1 MALKGS
7 NNEARIWNYCI
18 ARGLTEAGAAGL
30 MGNLYAE
37 SALNPKNLQNSY
49 EKKLGHT
56 DESYTAAVDNG
67 TYGNFVRDRAGYGLA
82 QWTYWSRKEALLAFA
97 RSKGRSI
104 GDLEMQLDFCFKELS
119 SGYKAVLNT
128 LKTATTVRAASDSV
142 LLKFERPADMS
153 EAAQKRR
160 ASYGQKYF
168 DKYAVAGKDTK
179 KEENKVGKMT
189 SAAFVEKLI
198 DVAKNYKTLYV
209 MGCFGAPMSAANKK
223 RYTSNHTYN
232 KQAARTRMIN
242 AASADTFG
250 FDCVCLIK
258 GILWGWRGDTAKSYG
273 GASYAV
279 NGVPDIGADQMITK
293 CAGVSTD
300 FSNVAVG
307 EALWCEGHIGVYIGN
322 GLGVECTPRWDNKVQ
337 ITAVANI
344 GKKAGYNART
354 WRKHGKLPYIDYTG
368 AQTDTSGGTG

>member
-18 ARGLTEAGAAGL
+18 AQGLTEAGAAGL

-67 TYGNFVRDRAGYGLA
+67 TYENFVRDRAGYGLA

-153 EAAQKRR
+153 EAAQKRL
-160 ASYGQKYF
+160 S
-168 DKYAVAGKDTK
+168 
-179 KEENKVGKMT
+179 
-189 SAAFVEKLI
+189 LI
-198 DVAKNYKTLYV
+198 
-209 MGCFGAPMSAANKK
+209 
-223 RYTSNHTYN
+223 
-232 KQAARTRMIN
+232 
-242 AASADTFG
+242 
-250 FDCVCLIK
+250 
-258 GILWGWRGDTAKSYG
+258 
-273 GASYAV
+273 
-279 NGVPDIGADQMITK
+279 
-293 CAGVSTD
+293 
-300 FSNVAVG
+300 
-307 EALWCEGHIGVYIGN
+307 HI
-322 GLGVECTPRWDNKVQ
+322 
-337 ITAVANI
+337 
-344 GKKAGYNART
+344 
-354 WRKHGKLPYIDYTG
+354 
-368 AQTDTSGGTG
+368 

>member
-209 MGCFGAPMSAANKK
+209 MARLCRRRTKSAIQAII
-223 RYTSNHTYN
+223 HTTN
-232 KQAARTRMIN
+232 RRRERA
-242 AASADTFG
+242 
-250 FDCVCLIK
+250 
-258 GILWGWRGDTAKSYG
+258 
-273 GASYAV
+273 
-279 NGVPDIGADQMITK
+279 
-293 CAGVSTD
+293 
-300 FSNVAVG
+300 
-307 EALWCEGHIGVYIGN
+307 
-322 GLGVECTPRWDNKVQ
+322 
-337 ITAVANI
+337 
-344 GKKAGYNART
+344 
-354 WRKHGKLPYIDYTG
+354 
-368 AQTDTSGGTG
+368 